1 MASGKD
7 AAHEGVSDLVSE
19 KSLGTLKDF
28 EGNSVTAAQALT
40 LAERTMAD
48 RIPVRNHNENY
59 GALNSENLKKYQ
71 ENHGIWI
78 DWRIGKETYLE
89 MEALNI
95 LASAQD
101 RVEELGISE
110 KTQERI
116 KWFISQGN
124 LGTKNAQKLI
134 LWINEEETKILRIL
148 IESILV
154 FIIIFNLNI
163 KNTQALKKDNLKFN
177 LLKKIWIP
185 FMKQ

>member
-1 MASGKD
+1 
-7 AAHEGVSDLVSE
+7 
-19 KSLGTLKDF
+19 
-28 EGNSVTAAQALT
+28 
-40 LAERTMAD
+40 
-48 RIPVRNHNENY
+48 
-59 GALNSENLKKYQ
+59 
-71 ENHGIWI
+71 
-78 DWRIGKETYLE
+78 